1 MNIQNSAL
9 LILLSV
15 IFLIFVIHIC
25 NQILRLTEDILA
37 LQSINV
43 KYISDVTAL
52 SLPNFLSTRVF
63 SNSYEYSIPFVENKI
78 LAATLSLSYH
88 FHLNFYVTSKPVY
101 RSHDLKA

>member
-63 SNSYEYSIPFVENKI
+63 SNSYEYSIPK
-78 LAATLSLSYH
+78 
-88 FHLNFYVTSKPVY
+88 
-101 RSHDLKA
+101 